1 MGLLGCGA
9 LLAWATALSFFDI
22 RERRLPNAL
31 TLSGAAVLLAVA
43 VGTGHGAT
51 ALAGALGLSGLYLV
65 VHLAAPAA
73 LGAGDVKL
81 ALGCGALTGALGTE
95 VWVLAA
101 VGAPL
106 LTAVGGVLAALRG
119 RSAVPHGPSMC
130 AATLGAA
137 LLALL

>member
-31 TLSGAAVLLAVA
+31 TLSGATVLLVVA

-51 ALAGALGLSGLYLV
+51 ALAGALALSGLYLV

-106 LTAVGGVLAALRG
+106 LTAVGGVLAAVRG
-119 RSAVPHGPSMC
+119 RSTVPHGPSMC

>member
-1 MGLLGCGA
+1 M
-9 LLAWATALSFFDI
+9 
-22 RERRLPNAL
+22 
-31 TLSGAAVLLAVA
+31 VA

-106 LTAVGGVLAALRG
+106 LTAEAGCSLRSGAGALFRTV
-119 RSAVPHGPSMC
+119 RRC
-130 AATLGAA
+130 AR
-137 LLALL
+137 